1 MDRFLCTVG
10 LFYLCKTDIPIFS
23 WERKEKGLHYKEKFH
38 FFKKNFHFHALKLF
52 LQSSYLCDTMLFE
65 AIQSPFHSQQKVLV
79 LIGISSPTPTPLFIL
94 VPVTL
99 QFAYDL
105 CKRRNFFN
113 VLLRK
118 KGTCLTTSSRLKL
131 PIAAM
136 AATYSSYSLLLSL
149 LQNKE
154 SSPI

>member
-1 MDRFLCTVG
+1 MGKERERAALQRKNFIFL
-10 LFYLCKTDIPIFS
+10 
-23 WERKEKGLHYKEKFH
+23 
-38 FFKKNFHFHALKLF
+38 KKYFHFHTLKLF
-52 LQSSYLCDTMLFE
+52 LQSSYLWDTMLFE

-79 LIGISSPTPTPLFIL
+79 LIGISSPTPTRLFIL
-94 VPVTL
+94 VSVTL
-99 QFAYDL
+99 QLAYDL

-154 SSPI
+154 SSPIWCIHTDMYSW